1 MITIAQ
7 INIAPVK
14 SMALVSLDEA
24 ALDLGGIRDD
34 RRFYL
39 VNARGRLLTRRQV
52 GKLAQLVAAWD
63 AAAGRLTIRFPDGV
77 TLSGAP
83 ELGPPVWSIIWGRR
97 VRGRPLQGDWSPA
110 ISDFCGQPATLMMSD
125 LPGQAYDEFP
135 ISVLSRAS
143 VARLSSE
150 MGLPAARNGDGDGNS
165 DGDGDDN
172 SNTAGDRCLT
182 SDRFR
187 PTLLLAGC
195 EPHQED
201 AWLTRPVSVGDAVIR
216 ILAPDPRC
224 AIINQRPDTGE
235 TDADA
240 VKSILN
246 YRPNPLAAY
255 FGVYGIVE
263 KPGPIRLG
271 DAVKML

>member
-1 MITIAQ
+1 MITVAQ

-24 ALDLGGIRDD
+24 TLDLGGIRDD

-39 VNARGRLLTRRQV
+39 VNDRGRLLTRRQV
-52 GKLAQLVAAWD
+52 GQLAQLAAAWD
-63 AAAGRLTIRFPDGV
+63 AAAGRLTITFPDGAI
-77 TLSGAP
+77 LSGAP

-97 VRGRPLQGDWSPA
+97 VRGRPLQGEWSPA
-110 ISDFCGQPATLMMSD
+110 ISAFCGQTAALMMSD

-135 ISVLSRAS
+135 VSVLSQAS

-150 MGLPAARNGDGDGNS
+150 MGLPADGNGNDDDDDDGDS
-165 DGDGDDN
+165 
-172 SNTAGDRCLT
+172 ARCLT
-182 SDRFR
+182 ADRFR

-195 EPHQED
+195 EPYQED
-201 AWLTRPVSVGDAVIR
+201 AWLTRPVSIGGAVIR

-224 AIINQRPDTGE
+224 AIINQRPDTGK

-263 KPGPIRLG
+263 KPGPVRLG
-271 DAVKML
+271 DAVTML

>member
-1 MITIAQ
+1 
-7 INIAPVK
+7 
-14 SMALVSLDEA
+14 MALVSLDEA
-24 ALDLGGIRDD
+24 ALDLGGIPDD

-52 GKLAQLVAAWD
+52 GRLAQLAAVWD

-97 VRGRPLQGDWSPA
+97 VRGRPLQGHWTPA
-110 ISDFCGQPATLMMSD
+110 LTDFCGQPAALMMSD

-135 ISVLSRAS
+135 VSVLSQAS

-150 MGLPAARNGDGDGNS
+150 MGLPSDSNDDGNDGNSDNDGDGDGNS
-165 DGDGDDN
+165 D
-172 SNTAGDRCLT
+172 SDRCLT
-182 SDRFR
+182 ADRFR

-201 AWLTRPVSVGDAVIR
+201 AWLTRPISVGDAVIR

-271 DAVKML
+271 DTVKML